1 MYVHNYNQ
9 GSIYDVNRRQE
20 REIKAL
26 KAENTRIHGCMDRLQ
41 GCVATAERD
50 LRKARRTV
58 KMQEAQ
64 MNNMQKENDRLRKN
78 QKKYGS
84 EITVVMSQS
93 DKIRELQAEIS
104 KLVDENNSS
113 ASRTWVPI
121 ERYNKLEE
129 KKDRFKKA
137 LAAELDGED
146 STRIIDILTE
156 EDPKSNESYWDIE
169 ATRVSGITGIR
180 IHNSNNTWC

>member
-20 REIKAL
+20 REIKSL
-26 KAENTRIHGCMDRLQ
+26 KAELSRVNRNDQASINHAKSM
-41 GCVATAERD
+41 EHN
-50 LRKARRTV
+50 LRKARRTIE
-58 KMQEAQ
+58 MQEAQ
-64 MNNMQKENDRLRKN
+64 MQNMQKEISRLHGDQRTYRCEASLVVKQNDEINDLRK
-78 QKKYGS
+78 
-84 EITVVMSQS
+84 EM
-93 DKIRELQAEIS
+93 S
-104 KLVDENNSS
+104 KLVAENNSS

-129 KKDRFKKA
+129 KKNRFKKA

-156 EDPKSNESYWDIE
+156 EAPKDVELLSIRHSNPMW
-169 ATRVSGITGIR
+169 
-180 IHNSNNTWC
+180 W